1 MKDVNWNNEKNDWL
15 RKERGISF
23 EIVRYYIE
31 NGEYVDIIEHPQKER
46 YPNQR
51 IFVLDIEDYIYCV
64 PFVESE
70 TEIFLKT
77 IFPSRPFTKK
87 YLNREISPMKY
98 YDKKEK
104 ELIES
109 VERGEWKS
117 IENLEEEKKR
127 YSKIFKASSKKSERV
142 TINLTQKDLKDL
154 KIKASIEG
162 LPYQTLIGSVLH
174 KYVTGKLVEKSA

>member
-1 MKDVNWNNEKNDWL
+1 
-15 RKERGISF
+15 
-23 EIVRYYIE
+23 
-31 NGEYVDIIEHPQKER
+31 
-46 YPNQR
+46 
-51 IFVLDIEDYIYCV
+51 
-64 PFVESE
+64 
-70 TEIFLKT
+70 
-77 IFPSRPFTKK
+77 
-87 YLNREISPMKY
+87 MKY
-98 YDKKEK
+98 YDKHEK

>member
-15 RKERGISF
+15 IKERGISF

-31 NGEYVDIIEHPQKER
+31 NEEYVDIIEHPHRER

-77 IFPSRPFTKK
+77 IFPSRSLTKK
-87 YLNREISPMKY
+87 YLNKEVSP
-98 YDKKEK
+98 
-104 ELIES
+104 
-109 VERGEWKS
+109 
-117 IENLEEEKKR
+117 
-127 YSKIFKASSKKSERV
+127 
-142 TINLTQKDLKDL
+142 
-154 KIKASIEG
+154 
-162 LPYQTLIGSVLH
+162 
-174 KYVTGKLVEKSA
+174 

>member
-31 NGEYVDIIEHPQKER
+31 NEEYVDIIEHPLKER
-46 YPNQR
+46 YPNQK

-77 IFPSRPFTKK
+77 IFPSRSFTKK
-87 YLNREISPMKY
+87 YLNKEVSP
-98 YDKKEK
+98 
-104 ELIES
+104 
-109 VERGEWKS
+109 
-117 IENLEEEKKR
+117 
-127 YSKIFKASSKKSERV
+127 
-142 TINLTQKDLKDL
+142 
-154 KIKASIEG
+154 
-162 LPYQTLIGSVLH
+162 
-174 KYVTGKLVEKSA
+174 

>member
-1 MKDVNWNNEKNDWL
+1 
-15 RKERGISF
+15 
-23 EIVRYYIE
+23 
-31 NGEYVDIIEHPQKER
+31 
-46 YPNQR
+46 
-51 IFVLDIEDYIYCV
+51 
-64 PFVESE
+64 
-70 TEIFLKT
+70 
-77 IFPSRPFTKK
+77 
-87 YLNREISPMKY
+87 MKY

-104 ELIES
+104 ELIDS
-109 VERGEWKS
+109 VESGEWKP

-174 KYVTGKLVEKSA
+174 KYVTGKLVEKGA